1 MSIISVSITESE
13 DQIISGIPKSISLS
27 SNVPSTIF
35 YTLDGSDPNLLSKI
49 YINPILLPTDKL
61 SVILKVLAIS
71 GNDVSVIITEIYN
84 SNIINNTR
92 LPHSATNAQP
102 QSQIDNLYPFGSQFT
117 TSTEFL
123 NPSEAGVNVNTSNNI
138 SNGFDG
144 NGNQNNFTDKPYN
157 QENFNIKFSETD
169 SSGKYGNGIGN
180 LPNKTKIIEE
190 PAIPD
195 FTSQFTKTFD
205 PRAFIIFQ
213 DFELENPEDPA
224 QINRQ
229 FFSLQND
236 NKTRDGNNY
245 FNYGLDSPPVNGTF
259 LRAHYNPRENTI
271 THYYLDTWS
280 NKWIISKSPYKPTGN
295 FDGNLGGMVLSK
307 NRGAGFVFEWR
318 PFARRVLF

>member
-1 MSIISVSITESE
+1 MSIISISITESDE
-13 DQIISGIPKSISLS
+13 QIISGIPKSISVS
-27 SNVPSTIF
+27 SSVPATIF
-35 YTLDGSDPNLLSKI
+35 YTLDGSEPNLFSKI
-49 YINPILLPTDKL
+49 YISPIILPTDKL
-61 SVILKVLAIS
+61 SIILKILAIS
-71 GNDVSVIITEIYN
+71 GNETSLIFTEVYN

-92 LPHSATNAQP
+92 LPHAATNAEP
-102 QSQIDNLYPFGSQFT
+102 QSQIENLYPFGSQFT
-117 TSTEFL
+117 TSDQYL
-123 NPSEAGVNVNTSNNI
+123 NSSESGVNVNTSNNI

-144 NGNQNNFTDKPYN
+144 NGNVNNFTDKPYTE
-157 QENFNIKFSETD
+157 ENFNIKYSETN
-169 SSGKYGNGIGN
+169 SLGESGYGIGN
-180 LPNKTKIIEE
+180 LPNKIKIDQE
-190 PAIPD
+190 PAIPE

-213 DFELENPEDPA
+213 DFEKENPEDPA

-229 FFSLQND
+229 FFSLQSD
-236 NKTRDGNNY
+236 NTRDGNNY